1 MNEELFLLDN
11 NALSHLT
18 LSQRASLFF
27 RMRCFLPTE
36 IIHEADGFPDAAAFK
51 DIEYPTTG
59 SVLKHLGT
67 VMAAIPAGDTNLVN
81 LYANKG
87 AGDPML
93 IACALD
99 GMEKAAPLLWGPTW
113 VVISNDKAVRAV
125 STELGVEARSRDE
138 FFRRTVD
145 EWRSPDSFDG

>member
-18 LSQRASLFF
+18 LSQRASQFF
-27 RMRCFLPTE
+27 RERCFLPTE
-36 IIHEADGFPDAAAFK
+36 IIHEAGGFPDAAAFK
-51 DIEYPTTG
+51 DIEYPTTAN
-59 SVLKHLGT
+59 VLKHLST
-67 VMAAIPAGDTNLVN
+67 VMAAIPSSDTKFVN

-113 VVISNDKAVRAV
+113 VVISNDNAVRTV
-125 STELGVEARSRDE
+125 SIELGIEARTRDE
-138 FFRRTVD
+138 FFRMTAD
-145 EWRSPDSFDG
+145 EWESPDSFDG